1 METNSTERVL
11 MIHSSAQQDSS
22 LTRRIGEQVAERL
35 LANHPDADIITRD
48 LANGLPFIDQTWVEA
63 NLTDP
68 DQRTPAHQATLAESD
83 RLIEE
88 LDSADVVV
96 VTAPVY
102 NFSVPAVLKAW
113 IDMVCR
119 ARLTFRY
126 TDQGPEGMLRDRP
139 VYLVMAS
146 GGVPFGSAVDF
157 ASDYM
162 KHIFGFIG
170 ITDVRPVFAER
181 TNADYDAS
189 HAAALQALDSWLPE
203 QTLQAQA

>member
-1 METNSTERVL
+1 MDKNRTERVL
-11 MIHSSAQQDSS
+11 VIHSSAQRENS
-22 LTRRIGEQVAERL
+22 LTRKLGDQVAERL
-35 LANHPDADIITRD
+35 RSSHPGAEIMIRD
-48 LANGLPFIDQTWVEA
+48 LADGLPFIDQAWVEA

-68 DQRTPAHQATLAESD
+68 DQRTPAQQATLAASD
-83 RLIEE
+83 GLIEE
-88 LDSADVVV
+88 LDSADAIV

-102 NFSVPAVLKAW
+102 NFSVPAALKAW

-126 TDQGPEGMLRDRP
+126 TEQGPKGMLRDRP

-203 QTLQAQA
+203 QALQAQA